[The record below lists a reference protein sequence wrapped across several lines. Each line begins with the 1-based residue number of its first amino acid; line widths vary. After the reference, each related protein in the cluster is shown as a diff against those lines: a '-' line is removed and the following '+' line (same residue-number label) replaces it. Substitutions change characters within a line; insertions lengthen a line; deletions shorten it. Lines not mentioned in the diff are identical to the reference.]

1 MRKVGDWVN
10 KKEILKTVIENNG
23 GIAKTS
29 DFVANGINKYE
40 VAAFCKEGVIERIRR
55 GFYQLPQSEN
65 IIEEQLIRELLP
77 QGIICVESAL
87 FHYGYSDFSPREWS
101 IAVPRTAYRAVKN
114 IDEFPV
120 KAYYIRRELLDI
132 GKALSDFNGVILPVY
147 DRERTI
153 CDCFK
158 YRTKLD
164 NEIFNKAVN
173 AYNKKKKKNLANLS
187 IYAKEMQLYTKV
199 MSVME
204 VLLNG

>member
-101 IAVPRTAYRAVKN
+101 IAVPRTAYSAVKN

-164 NEIFNKAVN
+164 NEIFNKSVN
-173 AYNKKKKKNLANLS
+173 AYTADEKKNLANLS